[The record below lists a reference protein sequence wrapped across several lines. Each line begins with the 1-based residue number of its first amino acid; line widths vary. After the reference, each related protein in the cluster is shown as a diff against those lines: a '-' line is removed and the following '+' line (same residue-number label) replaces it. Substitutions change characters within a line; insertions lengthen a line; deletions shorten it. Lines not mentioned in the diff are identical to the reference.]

1 MTWCTKTK
9 TQTLFRHTYISQ
21 QGRKGFKMSWSNWF
35 LCTCYR
41 KVGSRVGDWLAAIK
55 HKCTNEEIGRKKRGL
70 RERERKQK
78 DP

>member
-1 MTWCTKTK
+1 
-9 TQTLFRHTYISQ
+9 
-21 QGRKGFKMSWSNWF
+21 MSWSNWF

-41 KVGSRVGDWLAAIK
+41 KVGSRVGDWLAALK

-78 DP
+78 EDE